1 MYITLS
7 TNVHKYQDRKVLHCL
22 LSEVWTCQV

>member
-22 LSEVWTCQV
+22 LSEV